1 MLKNN
6 ILIQN
11 RLQRNENK
19 SVCANIFN
27 KKATCIA
34 QTTPYCAIFNPPY
47 LMCGKF

>member
-27 KKATCIA
+27 KKATRIA
-34 QTTPYCAIFNPPY
+34 QTTPYCAIFSPSY
-47 LMCGKF
+47 LV